1 MKIPRTV
8 VAATLI
14 VATIQTTILLQAN
27 GVTYDAYN
35 ALTHINHI
43 AETGLPLTQE
53 AETWGGATHSL
64 QPLFYYLAAFA
75 TILLPTTHAAL
86 LIANLATLTIP
97 LLTYLL
103 AREISTQPQAPKIV
117 ALLSAFTPLLY
128 AQTTLNAT
136 PITLAIPLLLASY
149 YYFLRLGKSPRD
161 QQLFIGYTIALALT
175 HPISLLLVAATTV
188 TLLLQRIQDIKFS
201 KSMAE
206 ATLFATFFTT
216 WANLLAHTDVLR
228 THGLGAIIQPLTPIT
243 LATAATN
250 AGLLVV
256 LAATYAAS
264 QYLRTE
270 TNQSAHALIALAT
283 TTLALTLTRI
293 IPTNIGTLI
302 LTLALLPLAAGAI
315 ETYQQSKHRSRVPGG
330 YAIGGVLLTILFIT
344 TSAVPA
350 LALGHQQLQNTP
362 TAQEH
367 QLLEEL
373 ADVPRQKTHWDANK
387 ANLLRSHGFPTAN
400 TNNQLLATNPQ
411 QVQRDLQRLQQV
423 NNPVAYIELLN
434 QQDIQLII
442 LEENHTRPVTE
453 RCFERIPTTNYEVY
467 RLTCAVN

>member
-1 MKIPRTV
+1 MKIPKTV

-14 VATIQTTILLQAN
+14 VAAIQTTILLQAS

-35 ALTHINHI
+35 TLTHINHI

-53 AETWGGATHSL
+53 AGTWQGATHSL
-64 QPLFYYLAAFA
+64 QPLFYYLAAFMA
-75 TILLPTTHAAL
+75 ILLPVTHAAL
-86 LIANLATLTIP
+86 LVANLATLAIP
-97 LLTYLL
+97 LLIYLL
-103 AREISTQPQAPKIV
+103 AREVSTQQPAPRVI

-175 HPISLLLVAATTV
+175 HPISLLLVAATST
-188 TLLLQRIQDIKFS
+188 TLILQRVQDIKFS

-216 WANLLAHTDVLR
+216 WANLLAHTDTLR
-228 THGLGAIIQPLTPIT
+228 NHGLAAIIQPFTPT
-243 LATAATN
+243 PLATAATN

-264 QYLRTE
+264 KYLRSE

-283 TTLALTLTRI
+283 TTLALTLVRI
-293 IPTNIGTLI
+293 IPTNTGILL
-302 LTLALLPLAAGAI
+302 LTLALLPLVAGAI
-315 ETYQQSKHRSRVPGG
+315 ETYQQSKHRSRLPSTYV
-330 YAIGGVLLTILFIT
+330 IGSALIAILFVT

-367 QLLEEL
+367 QLLDEL
-373 ADVPRQKTHWDANK
+373 EDVPRQKTHWDAK
-387 ANLLRSHGFPTAN
+387 RANLLRYHGFPTAN
-400 TNNQLLATNPQ
+400 TNNQLLASNPQ
-411 QVQRDLQRLQQV
+411 QVQQDLQRLQQA
-423 NNPVAYIELLN
+423 NNPVTYIELLN
-434 QQDIQLII
+434 NQQIKLVI
-442 LEENHTRPVTE
+442 LDENHTRPITE
-453 RCFERIPTTNYEVY
+453 RCFTRIPTTNYEVY